1 MVRRK
6 SDSSVFKKFFE
17 SEKSSGLV
25 LIAFTILSL
34 LLANSSIKHSYTE
47 FWEYSLGGMKIEHWV
62 NDGLMAVFFLL
73 VGLELKREFLVG
85 ELSSLKKATLP
96 IFSALGGMLIPAGI
110 FVFVNLGEPT
120 VSGFGIPMAT
130 DIAFALGALS
140 LLGNKVPL
148 SIKVFLTALAVI
160 DDLGAIVVIGV
171 FYTKTI
177 FWLNFAIAIAIFG
190 ILLILNK
197 LKITSL
203 LIYVLLGIVMW
214 YFMLHS
220 GIHATITGVL
230 LALAIPAFSKNTKTE
245 SPSHR
250 LQHLLHYP
258 VPFVILPLFALV
270 NTAIDIGPNWDKALF
285 SDASLGIILGLV
297 LGKPIGIIVFTW
309 ISIRFKFA
317 DKPAG
322 TTWSQLFGV
331 GILGGI
337 GFTMSIFVTIL
348 AFTDKEIIND
358 SKFAILISSLL
369 AGLIGYLW
377 LKASFKD
384 RPKTKKPQ
392 KARLKGFSN

>member
-1 MVRRK
+1 MAKAKRN
-6 SDSSVFKKFFE
+6 SQVFKKFFE
-17 SEKSSGLV
+17 SEKSSGLT

-34 LLANSSIKHSYTE
+34 LLANSSIKEQYTE
-47 FWEYSLGGMKIEHWV
+47 FWEYSLAGLSLEHWI

-96 IFSALGGMLIPAGI
+96 IFSALGGMIVPAGI
-110 FVFVNLGEPT
+110 FILINLGKPT

-140 LLGNKVPL
+140 LLGNKVPV

-160 DDLGAIVVIGV
+160 DDLGAIVVIAV

-177 FWLNFAIAIAIFG
+177 FWLY
-190 ILLILNK
+190 LLIALGIFAFLLMLNR

-203 LIYVLLGIVMW
+203 WIYIPLGIVMW
-214 YFMLHS
+214 YFMHHS

-230 LALAIPAFSKNTKTE
+230 LAFAIPSFSGSSEKH
-245 SPSHR
+245 SPSDR
-250 LQHLLHYP
+250 LQEALHYP
-258 VPFVILPLFALV
+258 VPFFILPLFALV
-270 NTAIDIGPNWDKALF
+270 NTAIEIGPGWDKALF
-285 SDASLGIILGLV
+285 ESASLGIILGLV
-297 LGKPIGIIVFTW
+297 VGKPIGIFLFTW
-309 ISIRFKFA
+309 LSVKLKLA
-317 DKPAG
+317 DKPPG
-322 TTWSQLFGV
+322 TSWSKLFGV

-348 AFTDKEIIND
+348 AFSEKTLIND

-369 AGLIGYLW
+369 AGMIGYFW
-377 LKASFKD
+377 LKFSFRKTSSSKI
-384 RPKTKKPQ
+384 PKKE
-392 KARLKGFSN
+392 N

>member
-1 MVRRK
+1 MAKRK
-6 SDSSVFKKFFE
+6 SDNSVFKQFFE

-25 LIAFTILSL
+25 LIAFTLLSL

-47 FWEYSLGGMKIEHWV
+47 FWENSIGGMKIEQWV

-96 IFSALGGMLIPAGI
+96 IFSALGGMLVPAGI
-110 FVFVNLGEPT
+110 FAFVNLGKAT

-177 FWLNFAIAIAIFG
+177 FWLNFAIALAIFG
-190 ILLILNK
+190 TLLILNK
-197 LKITSL
+197 LKVTSL
-203 LIYVLLGIVMW
+203 LIYIPLGISMW

-230 LALAIPAFSKNTKTE
+230 FALALPSFGRGNKV

-250 LQHLLHYP
+250 LQQLLHYP

-270 NTAIDIGPNWDKALF
+270 NTAIEIGPKWDTALF
-285 SDASLGIILGLV
+285 SNSSLGIILGLV
-297 LGKPIGIIVFTW
+297 VGKPIGIMVFTW
-309 ISIRFKFA
+309 ISIRFKLA
-317 DKPAG
+317 DKPSG
-322 TTWSQLFGV
+322 TTWNQLFGV

-358 SKFAILISSLL
+358 SKFAILISSML
-369 AGLIGYLW
+369 AGMIGYLW
-377 LKASFKD
+377 LKASFRN
-384 RPKTKKPQ
+384 RPKPKVKKTQ
-392 KARLKGFSN
+392 A

>member
-1 MVRRK
+1 MANRK
-6 SDSSVFKKFFE
+6 SDSTVFKKFFE

-47 FWEYSLGGMKIEHWV
+47 FWEIPLAGMKIEHWV
-62 NDGLMAVFFLL
+62 NDGLMAIFFLL

-110 FVFVNLGEPT
+110 FVFVNLGKPT

-203 LIYVLLGIVMW
+203 LIYVPLGIVMW

-230 LALAIPAFSKNTKTE
+230 LALAIPAFSKNTKTK

-258 VPFVILPLFALV
+258 VPFFILPLFALV
-270 NTAIDIGPNWDKALF
+270 NTAIDIGPKWDTALF
-285 SDASLGIILGLV
+285 EDASLGIILGLV
-297 LGKPIGIIVFTW
+297 VGKPIGIILFTW
-309 ISIRFKFA
+309 ISIKFKLA
-317 DKPAG
+317 DKPLG
-322 TTWSQLFGV
+322 TTWNQLFGV

-384 RPKTKKPQ
+384 RPKTRKPQ
-392 KARLKGFSN
+392 KTNLKATSN